1 MEDIMDLQQFIDS
14 YRISTAG
21 SYYERLDEAQLFV
34 SDAIGEVV
42 DTPMSKIIAQAAVL
56 YDVEESDI

>member
-1 MEDIMDLQQFIDS
+1 MTIQEFVDS

-34 SDAIGEVV
+34 EDAEGVLAES
-42 DTPMSKIIAQAAVL
+42 MSEIVTYAAAI
-56 YDVEESDI
+56 YDVKESDI

>member
-1 MEDIMDLQQFIDS
+1 MALQQFIDS

-21 SYYERLDEAQLFV
+21 SYYERLEEAKLFV
-34 SDAIGEVV
+34 SDATEKV
-42 DTPMSKIIAQAAVL
+42 DAPMSEIIAYAAEL

>member
-1 MEDIMDLQQFIDS
+1 MTLQKFVDS

-34 SDAIGEVV
+34 EDAEGVLSES
-42 DTPMSKIIAQAAVL
+42 MSEIVAYAAAI
-56 YDVEESDI
+56 YDVKESDIY